1 MSCGKEELGLVRVVF
16 FRNKE
21 EVKIV
26 KEKERKKKTKT
37 LQFNKDVA
45 CLHNV

>member
-26 KEKERKKKTKT
+26 KEKERKKKQKPYNLTKM
-37 LQFNKDVA
+37 
-45 CLHNV
+45 